1 VRRLSIVSALCC
13 ATAGIVLAAFFV
25 GGGAPNA
32 AVLQSFMA
40 AFSRGGFSAL
50 VVQPTGN
57 VGPLGSPGLVQTF
70 QWANDTSLTAA
81 LVAPDASG
89 TITLQMYPDLYTF
102 FLSTGVSTAGYPI
115 TDTTACPFNTYGTCD
130 YQLFAKDYAL
140 FVYSN
145 PSGANY
151 TVFDPFYTEWLNV
164 QGISGPLGPASGASV
179 AVTSESGTQGTQQL
193 FAGGAIYSYTA
204 TGAAAASTYAVSSAI
219 YTAYANAGGIATLGF
234 PTADEVLFTGGQL
247 RQPFENGRILWTSGS
262 PASVLFPIKT
272 VAIAIVPSSN
282 LTLDVGQTATLTAT
296 ATDTQGHPATGRTLT
311 WSTSN
316 GSAVTVQGAGYTATI
331 RAVGAGSARIQAT
344 GEGQSSAPV
353 LITVIGQCCAIG
365 DGAPSPTVSQAFQV
379 AAARNN
385 LSVLLPNPTPVVRSG
400 GGYIQTLTATDGS
413 GAIYAIAESDQS
425 AVAYVI
431 GGALY
436 AAYLA
441 DGGFSGPLGYPASDA
456 LPGGAQSFASGAALA
471 GLPVRLVPVPI
482 ASKWI
487 TSGAVTGPVG
497 APTGNSM
504 AFTSLSGI
512 AGNSQTFS
520 AGTIFGITSGLGAGQ
535 AWISTG
541 PILTR
546 YLALSG
552 PSGLLGVPL
561 SDIFTSGAALRQNF
575 ETGYIDL
582 QPGATTAVEHYNPR
596 KPAVTA
602 APGTVA
608 PGGKVQIAISG
619 FAFGATL
626 VVSVTGESNFTVTVP
641 GGEYGWNIAVPLA
654 ASAGTIAIQVKSNS
668 TDTAAG
674 SYTIV
679 PLDQLRPSLTVVS
692 GDQQTGAPG
701 AALAA
706 PLVAVLTDSS
716 GNPIPGTPVA
726 YAVSPGARATVSAV
740 TDANGRISASLR
752 LQPAAGIAL
761 LSVSAAGQTVT
772 FGAVSSAKAITGFP
786 GVTQLNPQGSLI
798 AALSAAILYYQN
810 LGSFQ
815 NSSTSGAPNGLASP
829 ASLDQF
835 LAANAGF
842 TASETGTAI
851 ANPWVAMKF
860 AGVGG
865 GISVETPS
873 LAHVLDVLNTGSPLV
888 LELSVLVDGAPAGG
902 AAVVAIGVN
911 ADGSIAIADPN
922 PAFGRASLADYLDGF
937 SAQGHNIQG
946 SLAGAIR
953 IAPGL
958 TTPGGFVSAA
968 PASSAES
975 VASLAGSCTNSI
987 DIADPVVAV
996 QAAPAKV
1003 GAVRFIECDGTQPV
1017 YQLGFGT
1024 QTGATI
1030 LDLAGGPALEIGA
1043 GSALAWQVTRTNG
1056 SLAIGPQM
1064 MVITAVVNSAG
1075 FGSGLSPG
1083 GLFTIFGTGF
1093 TAGQMA
1099 SSVTVGGQP
1108 AQVLAAFPFQVN
1120 ARIPAGMPPG
1130 NTTIEM
1136 NGPLGTATQTVAI
1149 LPAAPGIFVILNQ
1162 DGTLNGPSNP
1172 VESGAYL
1179 SIYGTGLGATTAQG
1193 SLQIASEPV
1202 SVVVGGTML
1211 TPSFA
1216 GLAPGLTGV
1225 YQINVQIPPGTAP
1238 GSAIALSVQEAGQTS
1253 NTVAVAIQ

>member
-1 VRRLSIVSALCC
+1 L
-13 ATAGIVLAAFFV
+13 
-25 GGGAPNA
+25 
-32 AVLQSFMA
+32 VLQ
-40 AFSRGGFSAL
+40 
-50 VVQPTGN
+50 PTSN

-70 QWANDTSLTAA
+70 QWANNTSLTAA

-89 TITLQMYPDLYTF
+89 TITLQMYPDLYTYY
-102 FLSTGVSTAGYPI
+102 SSVGVSTAGYPI
-115 TDTTACPFNTYGTCD
+115 TDSAACPFNTYGSCD

-145 PSGANY
+145 PSGASY
-151 TVFDPFYTEWLNV
+151 TVSDPFYTEWINV
-164 QGISGPLGPASGASV
+164 QGISGPLGPASGSIA
-179 AVTSESGTQGTQQL
+179 AVTSESGILGTQQL

-234 PTADEVLFTGGQL
+234 PTADEVLFTAGQV

-272 VAIAIVPSSN
+272 IAITSLSSS
-282 LTLDVGQTATLTAT
+282 LTLNVGQTATLTAT
-296 ATDTQGHPATGRTLT
+296 ATDTEGNPATGRTVT

-316 GSAVTVQGAGYTATI
+316 GSAVTVQGNGYTATI
-331 RAVGAGSARIQAT
+331 TAVGAGSARIQAT
-344 GEGQSSAPV
+344 GEGKSSAPV

-365 DGAPSPTVSQAFQV
+365 EGAPSQTVSQAFQA

-400 GGYIQTLTATDGS
+400 GGYIQTLTAADGS

-471 GLPVRLVPVPI
+471 GSPVRLVPVPI
-482 ASKWI
+482 AAKWI
-487 TSGAVTGPVG
+487 ASGAATGPLG
-497 APTGNSM
+497 APTGSAM

-512 AGNSQTFS
+512 VGNSQTFS
-520 AGTIFGITSGLGAGQ
+520 GGAIFGITSGSGAGQ

-541 PILTR
+541 PILAR

-596 KPAVTA
+596 KPAVTV
-602 APGTVA
+602 APGIVA

-654 ASAGTIAIQVKSNS
+654 ASAGTVAIQVKSNS

-674 SYTIV
+674 SYTIM

-772 FGAVSSAKAITGFP
+772 FGAVSSAKTITGFP
-786 GVTQLNPQGSLI
+786 SLTQLNAQGSLI

-815 NSSTSGAPNGLASP
+815 NSGSFQSSGTTGAPNGLASP
-829 ASLDQF
+829 AAINQF

-860 AGVGG
+860 AGVAG

-873 LAHVLDVLNTGSPLV
+873 LAHVIDLLNTGSPLV

-902 AAVVAIGVN
+902 AAVVAIGIN
-911 ADGSIAIADPN
+911 GDGSIAIADPN
-922 PAFGRASLADYLDGF
+922 PAFGRTSLADYLGGF

-946 SLAGAIR
+946 SLAGVIR

-958 TTPGGFVSAA
+958 TAPGGFVSAA

-975 VASLAGSCTNSI
+975 GASLAGSCTNSI
-987 DIADPVVAV
+987 DIADPVVAG

-1003 GAVRFIECDGTQPV
+1003 GAVRFLECDGTQPV
-1017 YQLGFGT
+1017 YQLSFGT
-1024 QTGATI
+1024 QPGAAI
-1030 LDLAGGPALEIGA
+1030 LDLAGGPAIEIAA

-1056 SLAIGPQM
+1056 SLAIAPQTM
-1064 MVITAVVNSAG
+1064 AITAVVNSAG
-1075 FGSGLSPG
+1075 FGPGLSPG
-1083 GLFTIFGTGF
+1083 GLFTIFGAGF
-1093 TAGQMA
+1093 TAGQAA
-1099 SSVTVGGQP
+1099 SSVTVGGQL

-1120 ARIPAGMPPG
+1120 ARIPAGTPPG
-1130 NTTIEM
+1130 NATLEV

-1149 LPAAPGIFVILNQ
+1149 LPAAPGIFVIVNQ

-1172 VESGAYL
+1172 IESGAYL

-1193 SLQIASEPV
+1193 SLQIASAPV
-1202 SVVVGGTML
+1202 SVVVGGAVL

-1253 NTVAVAIQ
+1253 NTVAVAVQ